1 MSEAE
6 TKDESTIT
14 ELWGIF
20 DPKQSRWTV
29 ALDEAGEPR
38 LFCLTEAEAKACAAF
53 QEDAFELDGLEV
65 RRVAVGVN
73 AALVEAAES
82 RIARGHNDTCQS
94 QFAGPEYPCNC
105 GHDQLTAAIAAA
117 KGE

>member
-6 TKDESTIT
+6 TQEPHSPTPWT
-14 ELWGIF
+14 LG
-20 DPKQSRWTV
+20 QSAEEPGVYLIGSEYVFFARV
-29 ALDEAGEPR
+29 VDSPRHNGEAN
-38 LFCLTEAEAKACAAF
+38 AK
-53 QEDAFELDGLEV
+53 LIV
-65 RRVAVGVN
+65 RSVN
-73 AALVEAAES
+73 AIPALIEAAES

-117 KGE
+117 KE